1 MVDLETA
8 VVLILGFIVTIGLW
22 RRSWNSELRDIEP
35 FILAFGAL
43 PATFLWLFGMS
54 IVFGSLG
61 SEPPATKTVPTT
73 ASTAAAKKAN

>member
-8 VVLILGFIVTIGLW
+8 VVLILGFIVMIGLW
-22 RRSWNSELRDIEP
+22 RRSWNSRLRDIEP

-43 PATFLWLFGMS
+43 PATFIWLFGMS

-61 SEPPATKTVPTT
+61 KDSPTPAMTTT
-73 ASTAAAKKAN
+73 ATAAPKAR